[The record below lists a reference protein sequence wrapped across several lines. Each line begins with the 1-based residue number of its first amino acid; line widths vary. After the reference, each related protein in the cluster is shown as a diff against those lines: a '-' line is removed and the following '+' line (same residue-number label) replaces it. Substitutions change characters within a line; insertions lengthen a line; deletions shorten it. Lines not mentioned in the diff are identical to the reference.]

1 MGSTLAASEANCVVE
16 LEVYNVVCYQS
27 LDSKNSFLTVVPRR
41 DVTGMEVAGPKVGL
55 YQRGS

>member
-1 MGSTLAASEANCVVE
+1 MGSTLAASEANCVE

-27 LDSKNSFLTVVPRR
+27 LDFKNSFLTVVPRR
-41 DVTGMEVAGPKVGL
+41 NVPGMEVAGPKVGL